1 MKDDEQKL
9 NKRRTTSFIDA
20 IKGNMGTLYKN
31 TYFNTN
37 RNKNDLM
44 QIKNDMDDT
53 IDKIISSNI
62 NDTGQP
68 NISNLYAR
76 LREENKEKSIDDIF
90 NDKNNNDA
98 LLGTFTQNKSI
109 VDFDNEIDAILKY
122 MPMLDDALDAKKDN
136 VLSADHFSKDFI
148 NVVNDS
154 DIRNSETF
162 IDRADFIKKK
172 YDLINRFDEMYDDTA
187 KYGEYFLYIKPYKE

>member
-1 MKDDEQKL
+1 MKDDEQTL

-20 IKGNMGTLYKN
+20 KKSNMGNLYKN

-68 NISNLYAR
+68 NISNLYAKT
-76 LREENKEKSIDDIF
+76 LASTDDGIIKELKSALQDETMLTDIMDMYSQ
-90 NDKNNNDA
+90 NAVVRDLDK
-98 LLGTFTQNKSI
+98 
-109 VDFDNEIDAILKY
+109 EIDVVCKY
-122 MPMLDDALDAKKDN
+122 MPKLEEALEIKIDHI
-136 VLSADHFSKDFI
+136 LSADHFNKDAIELTIATSNDKETTSNPGLRYNQSKD
-148 NVVNDS
+148 
-154 DIRNSETF
+154 
-162 IDRADFIKKK
+162 
-172 YDLINRFDEMYDDTA
+172 
-187 KYGEYFLYIKPYKE
+187 

>member
-20 IKGNMGTLYKN
+20 IKSNMGNLYKN

-172 YDLINRFDEMYDDTA
+172 YDLKIGRA
-187 KYGEYFLYIKPYKE
+187 HV